1 MHEVDD
7 EAKDKVEEL
16 LVRHGLTDAVPLSDV
31 NKEKAIK
38 DLLVAEVLVTRKIA
52 LDSFFRGLNALG
64 LGDLLRKHPS
74 ITKFVFP
81 SMEEASVDK
90 DILKS
95 KLLQA
100 HPMHEIVGEAQAQAW
115 EWFLGYVDNASSN
128 VGELCACT
136 VLFPSEGKII
146 QFFCYIWSY
155 GFETEF

>member
-1 MHEVDD
+1 M
-7 EAKDKVEEL
+7 
-16 LVRHGLTDAVPLSDV
+16 T
-31 NKEKAIK
+31 
-38 DLLVAEVLVTRKIA
+38 
-52 LDSFFRGLNALG
+52 
-64 LGDLLRKHPS
+64 
-74 ITKFVFP
+74 
-81 SMEEASVDK
+81 K

>member
-1 MHEVDD
+1 MHQVDD

-38 DLLVAEVLVTRKIA
+38 DLLVAEVLVTRTIA
-52 LDSFFRGLNALG
+52 LDSFFRGLNT
-64 LGDLLRKHPS
+64 LGDLFRKHPS

-81 SMEEASVDK
+81 SMEEASVDM

-100 HPMHEIVGEAQAQAW
+100 YPIHEIVGEAQAQAW
-115 EWFLGYVDNASSN
+115 ECFLEYVDNTSSN
-128 VGELCACT
+128 VGE
-136 VLFPSEGKII
+136 
-146 QFFCYIWSY
+146 
-155 GFETEF
+155 

>member
-1 MHEVDD
+1 MHQVDD

-38 DLLVAEVLVTRKIA
+38 DLLVAEVLVTRTIIA
-52 LDSFFRGLNALG
+52 LDSFFRGLNTLG

-90 DILKS
+90 
-95 KLLQA
+95 LLQA
-100 HPMHEIVGEAQAQAW
+100 HLIHEIVGEAQAQAW
-115 EWFLGYVDNASSN
+115 EWFLEHVDNTSSN
-128 VGELCACT
+128 VGE
-136 VLFPSEGKII
+136 
-146 QFFCYIWSY
+146 
-155 GFETEF
+155 